1 MDVNSPQLFD
11 KSGQLP
17 PDSVLGSKYLN
28 PDYLFKQEVEVS
40 KGIFSIVTNENT
52 IAIYHTVLY
61 MLGIFFITIIFY
73 SIIRVFEIRKKEHAH
88 LHQEIE
94 EYAHHH
100 KEKEKAMAEGAMISK
115 NERWRQVLFLLFSVS
130 PNDWKLSV
138 IEADAMLEVLL
149 GELGFTGE
157 SLGDKLKT
165 AGEKGFRNL
174 DMAWEVH
181 TIRNRIAHEGSIF
194 SISHHEAKR
203 VIAIY
208 EQIFREFGYI

>member
-11 KSGQLP
+11 KSGQLS

-28 PDYLFKQEVEVS
+28 PDYLFKQEVGVS